1 MIRRPEEI
9 EAALS
14 QIRHRA
20 ELGAFLIVDDYDSMR
35 SVTATQLRQLEV
47 TNILQAANGAAALE
61 ILHRQAVSLIL
72 SDWNMPVMNGLELLI
87 AVRSDPKFYT
97 LPFIMITGEAER
109 ERVIQAVDLGVTELL
124 VKPYTAGRFANSLSR
139 AVKVP
144 LKKRSPI
151 STQEVDVVL
160 GKPGHAP
167 EAGAAL
173 PLDSGAGS
181 AGSEGVSAQPASQAV
196 TGKASILVVDDT
208 PDNLL
213 LLTNIFQDSFR
224 VQAATNG
231 MKALQICHSDTPP
244 DLILLDIM
252 MPEMDGYEVARQL
265 RGHPTSEN
273 IPIIFVTSM
282 TDDMAR
288 IKGMELGAVD
298 FVTKPVDPDG
308 LRMRVM
314 NFMRYVEL
322 RRQTQA
328 DYDAMLAMAKL
339 KEDVDLMTR
348 HDMKGPLAAA
358 LGLLQSVIGAAQL
371 DATHRQQLQLAEEAT
386 LQTLTMINLSS
397 ELYKIETG
405 RFELQA
411 KPVPLMK
418 ILRHTA
424 EMMKK
429 AFVEKSLNLVIKTPA
444 GVNDAEL
451 MALGDEMFCYSVFEN
466 VIKNACEAA
475 PQGSTIAIEIFQEG
489 PLRVTVENTGVV
501 PHDIRDNFFDKYNS
515 RGKPSGTGMGTY
527 SAKLLTEVQNGT
539 ITMNTDDAAGTTLIT
554 ISLSAAIPQ

>member
-1 MIRRPEEI
+1 MIHRPEES

-14 QIRHRA
+14 QIQHRA
-20 ELGAFLIVDDYDSMR
+20 EMGAFLIVDDNDAMR
-35 SVTATQLRQLEV
+35 SVTATQLRQIGV
-47 TNILQAANGAAALE
+47 TNILQVANGAGALE
-61 ILHRQAVSLIL
+61 ILQRQAVSLIL
-72 SDWNMPVMNGLELLI
+72 SDWNMPVMNGLELLV
-87 AVRSDPKFYT
+87 AVRSDPKLYT

-109 ERVIQAVDLGVTELL
+109 ERVIHAVELGVTELL
-124 VKPYTAGRFANSLSR
+124 VKPYTAGRFVNSLSR
-139 AVKVP
+139 AVKIP

-151 STQEVDVVL
+151 SNAM
-160 GKPGHAP
+160 P
-167 EAGAAL
+167 
-173 PLDSGAGS
+173 
-181 AGSEGVSAQPASQAV
+181 AQMASQAV

-213 LLTNIFQDSFR
+213 LLTNIFQDNFR
-224 VQAATNG
+224 VQVATNG
-231 MKALQICHSDTPP
+231 LKALQICHSDTPP

-265 RGHPTSEN
+265 RGHPSSEN
-273 IPIIFVTSM
+273 LPIIFVTGM

-314 NFMRYVEL
+314 NFMRYVQL

-339 KEDVDLMTR
+339 KEDVDLITR

-358 LGLLQSVIGAAQL
+358 LGLLQTVLDTAPL
-371 DATHRQQLQLAEEAT
+371 DATYRQQLQLAEEAT
-386 LQTLTMINLSS
+386 LQTLTFINLSS

-405 RFELQA
+405 RFALQA
-411 KPVPLMK
+411 RPVPLMK

-429 AFVEKSLNLVIKTPA
+429 AFAEKSLNLVIKTPE
-444 GVNDAEL
+444 GVDDAQL

-466 VIKNACEAA
+466 VIKNACEAG
-475 PQGSTIAIEIFQEG
+475 PQGSQIAIEVFPEA
-489 PLRVTVENTGVV
+489 PLRVTVENSGTV
-501 PHDIRDNFFDKYNS
+501 PHDIRNNFFDKYNS

-527 SAKLLTEVQNGT
+527 SAKLLTEAQNGSIAMST
-539 ITMNTDDAAGTTLIT
+539 HDATGTTLIT
-554 ISLSAAIPQ
+554 VCIPGAIPKREGQHG